1 VAETLMAKAQDKFV
15 ALRGWIADAQVH
27 LGVDSWE
34 VTVIEAAS
42 DVDAWADID
51 AHSQQPTADL
61 RVSYDFWKQE
71 PEKQRLIL
79 THELLHLVLARY
91 ARVTETLEDS
101 LGKLAWAVLEPQ
113 LEDAEERATEHLA
126 RIVAP
131 YLALPNFPKT

>member
-1 VAETLMAKAQDKFV
+1 MAKVQDKFV
-15 ALRGWIADAQVH
+15 ALRGWVAEAQVQ
-27 LGVDSWE
+27 LGVESWE
-34 VTVIEAAS
+34 ITIAEAAS

-51 AHSQQPTADL
+51 AHAQQPTADL
-61 RVSYDFWKQE
+61 RVSFDFWKQE

-91 ARVTETLEDS
+91 ARVTETLEES

-131 YLALPNFPKT
+131 YLSLPNFPKT